1 MIECST
7 QQVIQVV
14 NPCNASTDWQNNPG
28 SCRLRIKNYNAAAW
42 AGACPACIVSGL
54 PDWKGEFSVF
64 YPGFAGTSEIYSP
77 AAGLSIGGK
86 AMCANPHVTSNFGVL
101 GGFWVFQLCCDNG
114 GGGLL
119 VWGGQGPAAASAPLG
134 IYNFVIGCLGF
145 PTLEIEAFTP

>member
-86 AMCANPHVTSNFGVL
+86 VMCANPHVTSNFGVL
-101 GGFWVFQLCCDNG
+101 EVFGFSSFAVIT
-114 GGGLL
+114 
-119 VWGGQGPAAASAPLG
+119 VVAACLFGVDKDPLQP
-134 IYNFVIGCLGF
+134 V
-145 PTLEIEAFTP
+145 PR